1 MTFERTILE
10 SSLSELSARKKLKEN
25 VENTIEILRR
35 PYLSKLERD
44 FASELPESAL
54 KEYFLAGEFVHV
66 PMTREEKNLIE
77 QFKKFNRKRGFNEFV
92 EEDLILLAEY
102 KKNRK
107 IRRVFSCCSSF

>member
-25 VENTIEILRR
+25 VENTIESLRR

-92 EEDLILLAEY
+92 EEDLILLAE
-102 KKNRK
+102 
-107 IRRVFSCCSSF
+107 